1 MFLSV
6 FFEFSKPDLLESFA
20 KLCPNV
26 RIDKPTHSLN
36 DKNVSDDLNRIHQTN
51 AKLFYTET
59 DNVDDILD
67 KLQLLGFK
75 IIDRNPLVIYKEKQR
90 QLVPDEK
97 YEIEY
102 KKCDCGKSNIQL
114 PRKMIEKIVTVEVK
128 RYLNDRIIL
137 EIELS

>member
-6 FFEFSKPDLLESFA
+6 FFEFAKPDLLESFA
-20 KLCPNV
+20 KLCPDV

-59 DNVDDILD
+59 DNVDDVLN

-75 IIDRNPLVIYKEKQR
+75 VVDRNYLVIYKEK
-90 QLVPDEK
+90 
-97 YEIEY
+97 
-102 KKCDCGKSNIQL
+102 KKTTISG
-114 PRKMIEKIVTVEVK
+114 
-128 RYLNDRIIL
+128 
-137 EIELS
+137 